1 MRSYG
6 SFANSRRE
14 TAQTPTTRAIRVAL
28 VSLLTS
34 VVLITLVALARQ
46 GPERRQLLETVTTS
60 PAADVSGSDLAG
72 ATTVFP
78 PNEDDVASF
87 QPQVK
92 REKYQGLFV
101 VLSFHIGLIINMLD
115 SVTFTHVTICV
126 RRLRQF

>member
-46 GPERRQLLETVTTS
+46 GPEGRQQLETVTTS

-92 REKYQGLFV
+92 RETV

-115 SVTFTHVTICV
+115 SVTFTHVTICG